1 MPVPVLNLFII
12 SASYTR
18 KMHCTFQT
26 FIQTCYTVQLHRC
39 EAFSVTGLLKSIVQK
54 KKKIVAVLSCSNLF
68 EISKLD
74 SNFVRLIGLKHHW
87 KNTFSKYGNFP
98 RNLCCR
104 KISKPDARN
113 ITCATALLSWH
124 LECAHRNILIKTTTL
139 RYSHSIS

>member
-1 MPVPVLNLFII
+1 MPVPLLNLFII
-12 SASYTR
+12 SVSYTR
-18 KMHCTFQT
+18 KMHLSNFHSDMLHCSVAPLRGFQCNRPFKEHCT
-26 FIQTCYTVQLHRC
+26 
-39 EAFSVTGLLKSIVQK
+39 E

-68 EISKLD
+68 EIPKLD